1 MRKIFI
7 FCVCVSMLCGCSD
20 KGSRERQRQA
30 VAYSIAKAEQ
40 QRLEMQERARADSLS
55 IIAWGDLR
63 FGMSKGEAL
72 QTVSL
77 KKGTVNG
84 NTISM
89 DCDTRFA
96 LEQAFGLKEFRQFD
110 VTFEE
115 NGLSFVTIKSSKV
128 SASRIDDLV
137 NDCKILADNFA
148 KKMGEPVMSNDE
160 KINVFSF
167 NEGKMFD
174 FACFSIGDKYVFIKL
189 GETCSGSEYF
199 YEVNIGNSHNP
210 MKKHEPT
217 PEEKAQRQKEDEERQ
232 RIIDNSF

>member
-1 MRKIFI
+1 MRTIFI
-7 FCVCVSMLCGCSD
+7 FCVCVSILCGCSD
-20 KGSRERQRQA
+20 KGRRERQGQV
-30 VAYSIAKAEQ
+30 VADSIAKAEQ
-40 QRLEMQERARADSLS
+40 WYEMQERARADSLA
-55 IIAWGDLR
+55 IIAWGDLK
-63 FGMSKGEAL
+63 FGMSKSEAL

-89 DCDTRFA
+89 DFDTRFA
-96 LEQAFGLKEFRQFD
+96 LEQAFELKEFQQFD

-115 NGLSFVTIKSSKV
+115 NELSFVTIKSSKV

-148 KKMGEPVMSNDE
+148 KKMGEPVISNDE
-160 KINVFSF
+160 EINVFSF

-189 GETCSGSEYF
+189 GETFSGSEYF

-217 PEEKAQRQKEDEERQ
+217 PEEKVQRQKEDEERQ

>member
-1 MRKIFI
+1 MRTIFI
-7 FCVCVSMLCGCSD
+7 FCVCVSILCGCSV
-20 KGSRERQRQA
+20 KWRRERQRQV
-30 VAYSIAKAEQ
+30 VADSIAKAEQ
-40 QRLEMQERARADSLS
+40 WHEMQERARADSLA
-55 IIAWGDLR
+55 IIAWGDLK
-63 FGMSKGEAL
+63 FGMSKSEAL

-89 DCDTRFA
+89 DFDTRFA

-115 NGLSFVTIKSSKV
+115 NELSFVTIKSSKV

-148 KKMGEPVMSNDE
+148 KKMGEPVISKDE
-160 KINVFSF
+160 EINVFSF
-167 NEGKMFD
+167 NDGKMFD